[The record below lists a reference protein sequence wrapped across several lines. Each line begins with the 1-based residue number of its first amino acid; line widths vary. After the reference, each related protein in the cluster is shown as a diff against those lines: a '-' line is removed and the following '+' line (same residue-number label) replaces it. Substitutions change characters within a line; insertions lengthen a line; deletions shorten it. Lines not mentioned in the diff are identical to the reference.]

1 MALTEEQIGTI
12 KAQIDGVWDAL
23 DPLDRADMEAV
34 SKVLDANKSA
44 LAGSGSDTSEGNEFA
59 LIIKGTK
66 V

>member
-1 MALTEEQIGTI
+1 MALTEEQIASI
-12 KAQIDGVWDAL
+12 KAQVDGLWDSL
-23 DPLDRADMEAV
+23 DPLGRADMESV